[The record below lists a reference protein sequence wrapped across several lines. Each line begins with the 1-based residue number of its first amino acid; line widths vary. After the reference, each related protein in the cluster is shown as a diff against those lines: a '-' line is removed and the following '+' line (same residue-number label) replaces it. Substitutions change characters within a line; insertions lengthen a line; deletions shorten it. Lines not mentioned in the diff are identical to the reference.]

1 MVNRISG
8 ERVHRPG
15 HEGLHVG
22 HDDLPLGRAHP
33 HVTIDD
39 LPVGVLELEDG
50 ALVAANAHWT
60 ALTGFDARASRG
72 SGWIDAVHPDD
83 RVFAVGELSRPPRDG
98 SDLVGDIRLLRTAR
112 RGELWVQ
119 AHARRLP
126 TPGPARHVVTLT
138 EVSSRKSTERRL
150 AHLAS
155 HDSLTGS
162 LTRAAFMQEVD
173 GALGRTGC
181 GSTAAVLFIDL
192 DHFKSVNDTLGHE
205 AGDLILVAACGR
217 VHGALRSSDR
227 VGRIGG
233 DEIGVLCQHLRSL
246 DEAIVVADRIISAL
260 HEPFPVDDRSV
271 RIGASV
277 GIAMADDAPTDAE
290 ELLRRA
296 DEAMYRAKAGGR
308 GRWELA
314 QPTGL
319 ATPLTLIDLDRPS
332 PTDAATDQPGW
343 QRSDRG

>member
-1 MVNRISG
+1 MSSQIRDEEPDPIG
-8 ERVHRPG
+8 AGARVTV
-15 HEGLHVG
+15 EE
-22 HDDLPLGRAHP
+22 
-33 HVTIDD
+33 

-50 ALVAANAHWT
+50 DLVAANAHWT
-60 ALTGFDARASRG
+60 ALTGMAVPASLG
-72 SGWIDAVHPDD
+72 SGWLHAVHPDD
-83 RVFAVGELSRPPRDG
+83 RAGAERELARAPRHD
-98 SDLVGDIRLLRTAR
+98 DDRVRDIRLLPTAR

-126 TPGPARHVVTLT
+126 PRAGRVRHVVVLT

-162 LTRAAFMQEVD
+162 LTRAAFLDEVD
-173 GALGRTGC
+173 RALERRGPG
-181 GSTAAVLFIDL
+181 TASAVLFIDL

-217 VHGALRSSDR
+217 VHGALRGSDR

-233 DEIGVLCQHLRSL
+233 DEIGVLCQNLRSV
-246 DEAIVVADRIISAL
+246 DESIVVADRIISAL
-260 HEPFPVDDRSV
+260 HEPFPIDGRPV

-277 GIAMADDAPTDAE
+277 GIAVTGDEPVDAE
-290 ELLRRA
+290 ELVRRA

-314 QPTGL
+314 ESPDPAPG
-319 ATPLTLIDLDRPS
+319 LTLIDLG
-332 PTDAATDQPGW
+332 AATSSTRAPHGPGW
-343 QRSDRG
+343 QR

>member
-1 MVNRISG
+1 MSSQIRDD
-8 ERVHRPG
+8 EPG
-15 HEGLHVG
+15 TIGDG
-22 HDDLPLGRAHP
+22 AR
-33 HVTIDD
+33 VTIDE

-50 ALVAANAHWT
+50 ALVAANAYWT
-60 ALTGFDARASRG
+60 ALTGLARPASLG
-72 SGWIDAVHPDD
+72 SGWLVAVHPDD
-83 RVFAVGELSRPPRDG
+83 RAGAERELARAPRHDDDRVR
-98 SDLVGDIRLLRTAR
+98 DLRLLPTSR

-126 TPGPARHVVTLT
+126 ARAGRVRHVIVLT

-162 LTRAAFMQEVD
+162 LTRGAFLDEVD
-173 GALGRTGC
+173 HALERAAA
-181 GSTAAVLFIDL
+181 SATAAVLFIDL

-217 VHGALRSSDR
+217 VHGALRGSDR

-233 DEIGVLCQHLRSL
+233 DEIGVLCQHLRSV

-260 HEPFPVDDRSV
+260 HEPFPIDGQPV

-277 GIAMADDAPTDAE
+277 GIAVTGDEPVDAE

-314 QPTGL
+314 ESSDPTPG
-319 ATPLTLIDLDRPS
+319 LTLIDLSAATS
-332 PTDAATDQPGW
+332 PTRTQHDPGW
-343 QRSDRG
+343 ERADRG